1 MLGDDVRGKAEATI
15 IGRASLLTSPTF
27 WLATGLFGLS
37 VYVTFLTTPDRGS
50 WLASFAPFA
59 PTVMPL
65 SGSYAGAY
73 AAGWAVRKAISLA
86 AMIVALTA
94 GLVVLLT
101 KFGIDAS
108 VLNDLARE
116 GAAWVGEEAGQ
127 ARGYVSSLL
136 PSAGAAAAGGVMGLR
151 RK

>member
-1 MLGDDVRGKAEATI
+1 MLGDDVKDKAEAAI
-15 IGRASLLTSPTF
+15 VGRASLLTSRTF
-27 WLATGLFGLS
+27 WLAIGLFGLS

-50 WLASFAPFA
+50 WLATFAPFA
-59 PTVMPL
+59 PTLMPL

-73 AAGWAVRKAISLA
+73 AAGWAARKAVSLA

-108 VLNDLARE
+108 MLNDLARE
-116 GAAWVGEEAGQ
+116 GAAWVGAEAQQ
-127 ARGYVSSLL
+127 AQSYLSSFL
-136 PSAGAAAAGGVMGLR
+136 PSAGAAAAGGVMGF
-151 RK
+151 RKK